1 MKTITFT
8 PLRLIKKSGKIT
20 VSSYMQWRKI
30 KSADYSQFI
39 LALNYSYK
47 AFKDTDYVYNH
58 KGEQLFW
65 FNHKSPEEL
74 RFLTI
79 SDIKESMDNN
89 GFDSSSVDGEEYKLL
104 SMLKQLHWD
113 VKGFDCDNV
122 PVFSHNTADYIATH
136 YKDMNQFEPLTVG
149 MVKLWFG
156 WFLFNLENLKL
167 QIN

>member
-89 GFDSSSVDGEEYKLL
+89 
-104 SMLKQLHWD
+104 
-113 VKGFDCDNV
+113 
-122 PVFSHNTADYIATH
+122 
-136 YKDMNQFEPLTVG
+136 
-149 MVKLWFG
+149 
-156 WFLFNLENLKL
+156 
-167 QIN
+167 